1 VWQADSPATLPRTL
15 NRNPLQKVSF
25 DSHDHLSADL
35 GFDAFSR
42 NFGSG

>member
-1 VWQADSPATLPRTL
+1 VAGRFARHTAAAPL